1 MNGFEEKY
9 TDDVE
14 VLRLNANQNEG
25 QEAFRFYRLQGHP
38 AFVLLNPQ
46 GEVLWSGLGVQS
58 AEMLETQAEN
68 QLSVP

>member
-25 QEAFRFYRLQGHP
+25 QEDKIMAAEKLVQNGGQS
-38 AFVLLNPQ
+38 LLSRQQANPN
-46 GEVLWSGLGVQS
+46 
-58 AEMLETQAEN
+58 A
-68 QLSVP
+68 